1 MKLIDINE
9 LNESVTFW
17 VENDVP
23 IDDQYSSYENVGS
36 ISSYLSFKFF
46 RYVEKNKPFFY
57 KYLSD
62 KAKNSSYPNRIEF
75 DADGDDYFEKTGIVN
90 VYTNGIVSDHF
101 YKDFMEALK
110 HATDAASKYVT
121 FGSFKSESS
130 KNDEGKRQSVDGGS
144 KAFVI
149 RVPVV
154 KNDNDNFDD
163 ADAPELNISN
173 TNARALLS
181 ILGLDDEELG
191 GSVDYKDIPRLMMK
205 IRNIQNAKVD
215 SAVRQASDT
224 ADDPEAQGARIID
237 FGLSNAQIRAYLDRL
252 LPVLDYAMKRKSDL
266 LYG

>member
-1 MKLIDINE
+1 M
-9 LNESVTFW
+9 
-17 VENDVP
+17 
-23 IDDQYSSYENVGS
+23 
-36 ISSYLSFKFF
+36 YL
-46 RYVEKNKPFFY
+46 
-57 KYLSD
+57 L
-62 KAKNSSYPNRIEF
+62 
-75 DADGDDYFEKTGIVN
+75 
-90 VYTNGIVSDHF
+90 
-101 YKDFMEALK
+101 L
-110 HATDAASKYVT
+110 
-121 FGSFKSESS
+121 
-130 KNDEGKRQSVDGGS
+130 
-144 KAFVI
+144 
-149 RVPVV
+149 

-215 SAVRQASDT
+215 RAVRQASDT